1 VILVD
6 TGPLVAIFDPRDAH
20 HAPCAATLRGMT
32 DRLISTEPVL
42 TEAFHLLEPGTRGA
56 SLLQQFIRDSGLSL
70 WTMDDKRLLRSLD
83 VMEQYEDNGM
93 DFADASLVAAAESLR
108 ITTIF
113 TLDRKDFATYR
124 PRIGRTLSRFRILQA
139 G

>member
-1 VILVD
+1 MILVD
-6 TGPLVAIFDPRDAH
+6 TGPLVAVFDPRDAH
-20 HAPCAATLRGMT
+20 HVPCAATLRGMT

-56 SLLQQFIRDSGLSL
+56 TLLRQFIRDAGLSL
-70 WTMDDKRLLRSLD
+70 WTMDDKRLLRALD

-108 ITTIF
+108 INTVF
-113 TLDRKDFATYR
+113 TLDRSDFSAYR
-124 PRIGRTLSRFRILQA
+124 PRIGRTLSRFRVL
-139 G
+139 

>member
-1 VILVD
+1 MILVD

-20 HAPCAATLRGMT
+20 HQPCATTLRGVT

-56 SLLQQFIRDSGLSL
+56 QLLQHFIRNAGLSL
-70 WTMDDKRLLRSLD
+70 WTMDDKRLLRALD
-83 VMEQYEDNGM
+83 IMEQYEDNSM

-108 ITTIF
+108 INTVF
-113 TLDRKDFATYR
+113 TLDRNDFATYR
-124 PRIGRTLSRFRILQA
+124 PRIGRTLSRFRVL
-139 G
+139 